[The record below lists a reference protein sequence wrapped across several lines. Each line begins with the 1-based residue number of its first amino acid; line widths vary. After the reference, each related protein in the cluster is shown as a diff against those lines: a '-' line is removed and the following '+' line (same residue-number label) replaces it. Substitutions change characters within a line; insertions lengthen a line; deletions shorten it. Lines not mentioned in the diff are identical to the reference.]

1 MVECSLKELNM
12 PIGAVIEKGRVP
24 VKVWSDLKQI
34 ESQAFTQLVN
44 TANLPCVYKHI
55 AVMPDVHVGIGATVG
70 SVIPTKDAIIPAA
83 VGVDIGCGMLALKTQ
98 YRSDILEGRLKAV
111 RQKIEATVPVGFEKH
126 RSPLNKAESWEGWKE
141 SLNCHRGVQDLMA
154 KARAQLGTLGGGNHF
169 IEVCVDTENTVWI
182 LLHSGSRHIGKAL
195 ADRHIN
201 EAKGQ
206 MRQKLISL
214 PDPNLSYLTKGTKEF
229 QAYWHDLKWAQEY
242 AYQNRLLMLELI
254 KQALQEGLGRDEPI
268 KAQLLV
274 NCHHNYVAL
283 EHHFG
288 EEVFVTRK
296 GAVRAEAGDYGII
309 PGSMGTRSFI
319 VRGKGNPESF
329 NSCSHGAGRRMS
341 RTEAKRKFSTED
353 LCKQTAG
360 VECRKDRGVV
370 DEIPQAYKDIDT
382 VMRQQSDLVEIIAEL
397 KQVLCVKG

>member
-1 MVECSLKELNM
+1 M

-24 VKVWSDLKQI
+24 VKIWSDLKQI

-44 TANLPCVYKHI
+44 AANLPCVYKHI

-98 YRSDILEGRLKAV
+98 YRSELLEGRLQRI
-111 RQKIEATVPVGFEKH
+111 RQNIEASVPVGPTSH
-126 RSPLNKAESWEGWKE
+126 RSPLKGGENWEGWKE
-141 SLNCHRGVQDLMA
+141 AARCHRAVQDLMNR
-154 KARAQLGTLGGGNHF
+154 ARAQLGTLGGGNHF
-169 IEVCVDTENTVWI
+169 IELCLDTEDTVWI
-182 LLHSGSRHIGKAL
+182 MLHSGSRHIGKAL
-195 ADRHIN
+195 AERHIN
-201 EAKGQ
+201 EAKGL
-206 MRQKLISL
+206 MRQQLISL
-214 PDPNLSYLTKGTKEF
+214 PDPNLAYLTKGTKEF

-254 KQALQEGLGRDEPI
+254 KQAFQEGLGRGEPI

-288 EEVFVTRK
+288 EEVFITRK

-319 VRGKGNPESF
+319 VRGRGNAESF

-341 RTEAKRKFSTED
+341 RTEAKRKFTSED

-360 VECRKDRGVV
+360 VECRKDHGVV

-382 VMRQQSDLVEIIAEL
+382 VMRQQSDLVEVVAEI